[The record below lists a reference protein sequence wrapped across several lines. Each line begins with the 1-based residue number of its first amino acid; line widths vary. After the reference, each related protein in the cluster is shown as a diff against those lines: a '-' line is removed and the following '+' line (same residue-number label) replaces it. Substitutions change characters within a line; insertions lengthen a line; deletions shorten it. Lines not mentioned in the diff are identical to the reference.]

1 MSISKVIAL
10 GLLLNATAGFAAE
23 PIQGFAKYRFG
34 MPFEDIANMLT
45 LSEEEASSELTRVFG
60 AKEPVT
66 VLGEDYNITFT
77 FTDDQLSVIHLSR
90 DYVANSIQC
99 ISDFDRAFSAI
110 QARYG
115 NPDSAPDKTSPVF
128 MLVRFTAPDGS
139 AVGVTG
145 VSFDQIE
152 KCMVIVA
159 YIGPKPGSSF

>member
-1 MSISKVIAL
+1 MSIYKVIAL
-10 GLLLNATAGFAAE
+10 GLLHNATAVFAAE
-23 PIQGFAKYRFG
+23 PIQGFAEYRFG
-34 MPFEDIANMLT
+34 MPFADIANMVT
-45 LSEEEASSELTRVFG
+45 LSEEEASSEQTHVFG
-60 AKEPVT
+60 AEEPIT

-90 DYVANSIQC
+90 DYIANGIQC
-99 ISDFDRAFSAI
+99 ISDFDRVFSAI

-115 NPDSAPDKTSPVF
+115 HPDSAPNKTDPVF
-128 MLVRFTAPDGS
+128 MMVRFTAPDGS
-139 AVGVTG
+139 AVSVTG